1 MSPYQPEPTM
11 RGIMK
16 LSWTLL
22 LGLASVC
29 AHAESKTEALP
40 VPLADNVDLSRFMG
54 DWYVIAQITADSD
67 RDAYNAVESYS
78 LSSDGSI
85 ATVYRNRQGSFD
97 GPEKV
102 LTPTGYVVEGTG
114 NALWGIRL
122 YWWLPFKLEYRVSYL
137 EADYS
142 VAIIGRS
149 KRDYVWL
156 FSRKPDMSDADLA
169 RYTKLIVSWGY
180 DGSKLLRVPQRWPA
194 H

>member
-1 MSPYQPEPTM
+1 M
-11 RGIMK
+11 RGMIKWCWALPLAIM
-16 LSWTLL
+16 SMNIQ
-22 LGLASVC
+22 
-29 AHAESKTEALP
+29 AESQPMP
-40 VPLADNVDLSRFMG
+40 VPLVENVDLKRFMG

-67 RDAYNAVESYS
+67 REAFNAVETYS
-78 LSSDGSI
+78 MNPDGSI
-85 ATVYRNRQGSFD
+85 ATVYRNRQGNFD

-156 FSRKPDMSDADLA
+156 FSRRPDMSAADLA
-169 RYTKLIVSWGY
+169 RYTALIGSWGY
-180 DGSKLLRVPQRWPA
+180 DTSKLLRVPQRWP
-194 H
+194 